1 MVEAVAIPAPVCVW
15 MRCGDM
21 GPPARDDGGW
31 YTSIGTQRR
40 CLEHAGW
47 SDTEGYCW
55 GEIILV
61 SNGAADAD
69 DERRGDALKR
79 LGVVRAVGGRVAG
92 RNNTRQFFPLLLPQS
107 ILTRRRLPEL
117 RLLAREIWYLT
128 S

>member
-61 SNGAADAD
+61 SDGAADAD

-79 LGVVRAVGGRVAG
+79 LGVIQAAKGKNGWSEQYAAIFSVVDAALY
-92 RNNTRQFFPLLLPQS
+92 TYQ
-107 ILTRRRLPEL
+107 
-117 RLLAREIWYLT
+117 A
-128 S
+128 